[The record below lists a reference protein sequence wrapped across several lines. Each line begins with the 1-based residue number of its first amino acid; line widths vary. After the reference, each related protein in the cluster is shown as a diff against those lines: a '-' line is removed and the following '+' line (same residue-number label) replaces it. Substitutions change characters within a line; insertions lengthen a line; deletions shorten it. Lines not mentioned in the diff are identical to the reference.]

1 MNEAAP
7 QDALDAELAALA
19 GYLKS
24 RGLAALSL
32 TRAPVAECRAMT
44 ARIAAV
50 LNENSK
56 PLASER
62 DITVPR
68 DDGGSVPC
76 RLYLPD
82 GVTNPPLMIYAHGG
96 SFALGTLNSWDGMLR
111 ELVRA
116 SNVAVLSVD
125 YRLSPEHRFPAAF
138 DDMFAAVR
146 YAASAGA
153 SLGIDATRL
162 AVGGDSAGGNLAL
175 AAALAMRDAG
185 RSAGAG
191 VCSAGAGVFPPLKFM
206 LLIYGVYSTDNTT
219 PAWATLGTGNYGL
232 SAAQMDWIWANY
244 LASPEQRSDWRV
256 TPLVAPMTG
265 MPPAHL
271 AIGSLDPLIDDS
283 RALAQKLSAAN
294 VPYTLTVYPG
304 LTHGFIRSGPHV
316 SAVRRALA
324 DCAAALGRAMA
335 AQTGLSL
342 H

>member
-7 QDALDAELAALA
+7 QGTLDAELAALA
-19 GYLKS
+19 GHLKS
-24 RGLAALSL
+24 LGLTALSL
-32 TRAPVAECRAMT
+32 TRAPVADCRAMT

-56 PLASER
+56 PLACER
-62 DITVPR
+62 DLAVPR
-68 DDGGSVPC
+68 GNGNNSTVPC

-82 GVTNPPLMIYAHGG
+82 GVTNPPLLIYAHGG

-116 SNVAVLSVD
+116 SKVAVLSVD

-138 DDMFAAVR
+138 DDMLAAVR
-146 YAASAGA
+146 HAAGQGA
-153 SLGIDATRL
+153 AWGIDATRL

-191 VCSAGAGVFPPLKFM
+191 VFPPLKFM
-206 LLIYGVYSTDNTT
+206 LLIYGVYSADNTT

-232 SAAQMDWIWANY
+232 SAAQMDWIWAHY
-244 LASPEQRSDWRV
+244 LETPDQRSDWRV
-256 TPLVAPMTG
+256 APLTASMTG

-271 AIGSLDPLIDDS
+271 IIGSLDPLIDDS
-283 RALAQKLSAAN
+283 RALAQKLSAAD
-294 VPYTLTVYPG
+294 VPHSLTVYDG
-304 LTHGFIRSGPHV
+304 LTHGFIRSGTRV
-316 SAVRRALA
+316 SAVRRAVA
-324 DCAAALGRAMA
+324 DCAVALRQA
-335 AQTGLSL
+335 L
-342 H
+342 